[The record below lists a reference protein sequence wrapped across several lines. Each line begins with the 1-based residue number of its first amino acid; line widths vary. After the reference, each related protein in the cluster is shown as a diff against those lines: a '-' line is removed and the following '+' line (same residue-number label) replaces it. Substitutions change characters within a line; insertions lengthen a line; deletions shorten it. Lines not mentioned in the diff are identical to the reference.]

1 MVTITVA
8 SSLSSISKQQEEMR
22 SLKAFLSVTGKILL
36 LINIFLL
43 VNFHSKH
50 VIFLPPE
57 ENATTI
63 LELEESISAV
73 PRSHRPHQVVVSHD
87 DNDKISHDEGRGT
100 IHNPA
105 TKCYSE
111 LELIQRQAILL
122 QHAKQVPVMY
132 SVKVMEGGVFNVLF
146 SLVSHWKEWVD
157 ESNFTC
163 NGIKGGRIVGGDQD
177 TTNNVVYEHTSA
189 FILECPPMNGN
200 EDLQNVVIWN
210 AMLANKKNN
219 GTEAAYYSYDSRKL
233 SECER
238 LDIKYYSPPIFEKK
252 EEDSKKLTIGAV
264 VTFGDGEIGWE
275 RTLEWAEYLMIIGVD
290 HIWAYCFQPWN
301 LENEDRGSYE
311 RPFITWIPFDYV
323 HILSQHNENDL
334 MVNAHRDALFR
345 AKRIGIDWLS
355 NVDNDEYIVIRHL
368 HQEEK
373 KSQDHLLASAEGTDE
388 NQLQTVGI
396 LKEYVN
402 AFSEKKSKIRS
413 LEINSIPFGS
423 NQDDEGGTLST
434 NEHLIDNQ
442 WRQRGDVNKLPWT
455 RYKAIYNVEN
465 AFLIHKHFTT
475 AHRTGTE
482 NIKVPMDEMFI
493 HHFKQPQNPGVWC
506 CKWKGG
512 KQIHPSKD
520 IEKDS
525 FAAQTYH
532 NLMDE
537 RMNKKVHTN

>member
-1 MVTITVA
+1 
-8 SSLSSISKQQEEMR
+8 MR
-22 SLKAFLSVTGKILL
+22 SALKVWLSVTGKIVLL
-36 LINIFLL
+36 SNIFLF
-43 VNFHSKH
+43 VNFHSEH
-50 VIFLPPE
+50 IIFLLPE

-87 DNDKISHDEGRGT
+87 DNDKISHDEAGGRAGT

-122 QHAKQVPVMY
+122 QHAKQVPVMH
-132 SVKVMEGGVFNVLF
+132 SVKVMKGGVFNVLF
-146 SLVSHWKEWVD
+146 SHVSHWKEWVD

-210 AMLANKKNN
+210 AMLANKNN

-238 LDIKYYSPPIFEKK
+238 LDIKYYSPPIFEEK
-252 EEDSKKLTIGAV
+252 EEDSKNLTIGAV
-264 VTFGDGEIGWE
+264 VTFGDGESGWE

-442 WRQRGDVNKLPWT
+442 WRQRGDVNKLPW
-455 RYKAIYNVEN
+455 
-465 AFLIHKHFTT
+465 
-475 AHRTGTE
+475 
-482 NIKVPMDEMFI
+482 
-493 HHFKQPQNPGVWC
+493 
-506 CKWKGG
+506 
-512 KQIHPSKD
+512 S
-520 IEKDS
+520 
-525 FAAQTYH
+525 
-532 NLMDE
+532 
-537 RMNKKVHTN
+537 